1 MNRIDRLFGILTF
14 LQSRKYVSAE
24 KIAEKFKISV
34 RTVYRDLKAL
44 SESGIPLSFETNKGY
59 FVVQGYFLPPIALS
73 TEEANA
79 LLLTESLVYGFTDKS
94 IQKHYS
100 NALNKIKSILPT
112 QQKEKV
118 EFLTN
123 NIKYQVPEHL
133 NQDYEHLS
141 ILQQTIAAKTIIA
154 FSYRNNKEEYSRR
167 QAEPIGLIFYAFGWH
182 LIAWCHKRNE
192 YRDFNVSRMSKI
204 EDTYQAFKK
213 TDHIEVAEYMPQ
225 IPVNY

>member
-1 MNRIDRLFGILTF
+1 MNRIDRLFAILTF
-14 LQSRKYVSAE
+14 LQSRKYVLAE
-24 KIAEKFKISV
+24 TIAEKFKISV

-44 SESGIPLSFETNKGY
+44 SESGIPLSFEPNKGY
-59 FVVQGYFLPPIALS
+59 FIVQGYFLPPISLS

-100 NALNKIKSILPT
+100 NALNKIKATLPHK
-112 QQKEKV
+112 QKEKIDL
-118 EFLTN
+118 LTN
-123 NIKYQVPEHL
+123 NIKYQVPERL

-141 ILQQTIAAKTIIA
+141 ILQRTIASKNIIS
-154 FSYRNNKEEYSRR
+154 FSYKNNKEEHSTR

-192 YRDFNVSRMSKI
+192 YRDFNVSRMSQI
-204 EDTYQAFKK
+204 QDTYQTFKK
-213 TDHIEVAEYMPQ
+213 TDHIEVSEYMPQ
-225 IPVNY
+225 LPVKY